1 MLLKSIW
8 ESVTPLFMDYK
19 INWRLMSK
27 VFHRIYH
34 KVFELIST
42 ILLVLTIMMDNP
54 VYDMLVVLAVN
65 DFHQVV
71 TITFWG

>member
-1 MLLKSIW
+1 M
-8 ESVTPLFMDYK
+8 
-19 INWRLMSK
+19 NK

-42 ILLVLTIMMDNP
+42 ILLVLTIMMANP
-54 VYDMLVVLAVN
+54 VYDMLVILAVD

-71 TITFWG
+71 VDYNFLGVMTLNWLSP